1 MGLHRNAVSGSTA
14 TFNPRQVP
22 RSLQLGYQTPFASVK
37 WTTAKGLWLSGEWN
51 FYDFGEQAAVGP
63 TLPRNFHTN
72 FYALGVHYEF

>member
-1 MGLHRNAVSGSTA
+1 MSGSTA